1 MKMTKQIEIINVLNK
16 KVTVE
21 PIEYNIALMLAKVR
35 ISQHFLLDMIMDLL
49 RAYAETPDNELKENI
64 DTLKNNYDSIEKIIS
79 DIREKNNYWYSG
91 VDNLEDADKE
101 KYDILKIVNN

>member
-1 MKMTKQIEIINVLNK
+1 MKMTKQIEIINVLNE

-21 PIEYNIALMLAKVR
+21 PINYNIALTLAKVR

-49 RAYAETPDNELKENI
+49 RAYAENTDKELKTTI
-64 DTLKNNYDSIEKIIS
+64 DKLKNNYDAIEKIIS
-79 DIREKNNYWYSG
+79 GIREKNNYWYAG
-91 VDNLEDADKE
+91 VDNLEDADRE